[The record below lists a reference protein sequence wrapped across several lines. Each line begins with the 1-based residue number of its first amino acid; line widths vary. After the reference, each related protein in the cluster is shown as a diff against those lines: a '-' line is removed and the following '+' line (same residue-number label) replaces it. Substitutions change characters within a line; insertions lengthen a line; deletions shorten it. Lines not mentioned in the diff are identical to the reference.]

1 MELSMFVIEVI
12 PLTRGSHIE
21 SLSYYSG
28 TAYDP
33 GTIINVPIRSKEVPA
48 MVTDTKPVSAAKTA
62 VRAATFSL
70 KKLPDQNTHHVL
82 PAALIDT
89 AKELQKTYPAQL
101 GAILYALLPPEV
113 RDGSHALEH
122 TTSYTH
128 ANVQPEIDVLEA
140 AHEDRYISYR
150 SSIRE
155 VFAHR
160 GSVLFVVPT
169 SAHIEPAVEMLS
181 QGIENRVVVF
191 SPTLTKKKT
200 LASYESFFDFTSAK
214 LIITTPS
221 HAYLDRHD
229 ITHIIIEQSR
239 SRHYKAKVRP
249 YIDHRN
255 ALRALAHVTNRSVT
269 FGDILP
275 RAEEEHARREEF
287 YATNGEHPKR
297 INLHAKLRI
306 IDQKDKPVASKPFE
320 LFAEDTLEHMRK
332 VIKSR
337 KRIFVYAA
345 RRGLAPVVACGDC
358 GHIFRCPDSGAPYTL
373 FKTYRGDEEERWFL
387 SQTSGKRVRAADTC
401 PSCGSWRL
409 RERGI
414 GIQHIQRELS
424 EKMPKVPVMLFDHTT
439 ATTYKKAKIIIG
451 RFFDTKGS
459 ILLGT
464 QMALPY
470 LTEPIDSTII
480 TSHDATRAIPS
491 WRAEEEFL
499 ALLLTLRELTDDT
512 VILQT
517 RTEPDELL
525 TLAGQ
530 GAIEHFYDEELELRA
545 ALKYPPFTIF
555 ILLSWQDTKEGA
567 LKTEAGLNDLLKDY
581 KPRFYSAPHSLIK
594 KTKRYGLI
602 RILKEKWPDPK
613 LMDML
618 RKLPPQIKVEIN
630 PDRIV

>member
-1 MELSMFVIEVI
+1 MFVIEVI
-12 PLTRGSHIE
+12 PLARGSHIS
-21 SLSYYSG
+21 SLSYYSA

-33 GTIINVPIRSKEVPA
+33 GTIIDVPIRSKQVPA

-70 KKLPDQNTHHVL
+70 KKLPEQSARRVL
-82 PAALIDT
+82 PNALIQT
-89 AKELQKTYPAQL
+89 AHELQKTYPAQL
-101 GAILYALLPPEV
+101 GAILFALLPPEV
-113 RDGSHALEH
+113 REGDHALEH
-122 TTSYTH
+122 TAQYAH
-128 ANVQPEIDVLEA
+128 DNVQPEIDVLEA
-140 AHEDRYISYR
+140 AYEDRYMSYR

-181 QGIENRVVVF
+181 QGIEKRVVVF

-200 LASYESFFDFTSAK
+200 LAAYESFYDLTNAK

-229 ITHIIIEQSR
+229 ITHIIVEQSR

-249 YIDHRN
+249 YIDHRD
-255 ALRALAHVTNRSVT
+255 ALKALAHVTNRSVT

-275 RAEEEHARREEF
+275 RAEEEYARREEF

-297 INLHAKLRI
+297 INLHAKLQI
-306 IDQKDKPVASKPFE
+306 VEQKDEPVASKPFE
-320 LFAEDTLEHMRK
+320 IFSEETLAHMTE

-345 RRGLAPVVACGDC
+345 RRGLAPIVVCGDC
-358 GHIFRCPDSGAPYTL
+358 GYIFRCPDSGAPYTL
-373 FKTYRGDEEERWFL
+373 FKTMHNGEEERWFL
-387 SQTSGKRVRAADTC
+387 SQTSGKRIRASDTC
-401 PSCGSWRL
+401 PKCGSWRL
-409 RERGI
+409 SERGI
-414 GIQHIQRELS
+414 GIQHIQKELS
-424 EKMPKVPVMLFDHTT
+424 AKMPRVPVMLFDHTT
-439 ATTYKKAKIIIG
+439 ATTYKKAKIIVG

-470 LTEPIDSTII
+470 LTEPIDTTVI
-480 TSHDATRAIPS
+480 TSHDATRSIPS

-499 ALLLTLRELTDDT
+499 GLLLALRELTDDT
-512 VILQT
+512 VLLQT

-525 TLAGQ
+525 ALAQQ
-530 GAIEHFYDEELELRA
+530 GAIEHFYDEELELRQ
-545 ALKYPPFTIF
+545 ALSYPPFSVF

-567 LKTEAGLNDLLKDY
+567 LKTEAGLNDVLKVY

-602 RILKEKWPDPK
+602 RVPKSEWPNTALVDI
-613 LMDML
+613 L
-618 RKLPPQIKVEIN
+618 RKLPPSIKVEIN